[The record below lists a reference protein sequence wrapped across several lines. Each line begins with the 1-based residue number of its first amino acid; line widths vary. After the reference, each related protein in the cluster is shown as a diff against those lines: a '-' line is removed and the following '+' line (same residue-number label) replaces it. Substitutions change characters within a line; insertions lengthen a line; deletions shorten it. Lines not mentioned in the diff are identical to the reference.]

1 MYYYGTYRYHDG
13 SEGAYCTTDKDCC
26 PCSAITFFETEKL
39 TGSAALPLKIPRG
52 VSEEEKCEVA
62 ALMLE
67 AFCFLHGLHGL
78 KKDARRAQAALD
90 IATSYGRIAKA

>member
-13 SEGAYCTTDKDCC
+13 SEGAYCTTERDCC
-26 PCSAITFFETEKL
+26 PCSALTVFETEEL
-39 TGSAALPLKIPRG
+39 TGSASLPLNIPRG

-67 AFCFLHGLHGL
+67 AYCYLHGLHGL
-78 KKDARRAQAALD
+78 PKDRQRAELALG
-90 IATSYGRIAKA
+90 IATSYGQGAQV